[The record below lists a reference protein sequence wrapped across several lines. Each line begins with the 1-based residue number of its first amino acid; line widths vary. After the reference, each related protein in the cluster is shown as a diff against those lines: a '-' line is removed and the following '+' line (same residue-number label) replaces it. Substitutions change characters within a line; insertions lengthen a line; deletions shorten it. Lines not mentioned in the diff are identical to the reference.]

1 MERFFNREHDS
12 ILKEVEK
19 SSKGS
24 KVIKTKFFQKFDNN
38 NDSFYSIC
46 HNIVKKLQL
55 VPSIKIC
62 SRSAPEDYLCILCH
76 NQETHHKRRQYN
88 NCYILCYYPG
98 YDCFSK
104 RNLKNFFKK

>member
-46 HNIVKKLQL
+46 HNIVKILQL
-55 VPSIKIC
+55 VSKFVHDPLQKIIFVFFVIIRKHIVNAG
-62 SRSAPEDYLCILCH
+62 STTTATSFAIILAM
-76 NQETHHKRRQYN
+76 
-88 NCYILCYYPG
+88 IV
-98 YDCFSK
+98 F
-104 RNLKNFFKK
+104 LKEI